1 VTPKGKWTSTST
13 DQRSQIWIVVW
24 SLIWVA
30 SFLAVD
36 VGIDRTWING
46 DAGFI
51 AATAIVSLIGVGWLM
66 GYLRFLRFADELV
79 RKVQLEAMAMAVGV
93 GFVGGFGVL
102 LLDAGGLVEAQVTL
116 VLEMMAATYMV
127 AVVFGR
133 RRYS

>member
-1 VTPKGKWTSTST
+1 MSTDA

-24 SLIWVA
+24 SLGWVA

-36 VGIDRTWING
+36 VGIDRGWIDG

-51 AATAIVSLIGVGWLM
+51 AATAIVTVIGVGWLTA
-66 GYLRFLRFADELV
+66 YLRFLRHADELV

-93 GFVGGFGVL
+93 GFVVGFGVL
-102 LLDAGGLVEAQVTL
+102 LLAAGGLVEAQVT
-116 VLEMMAATYMV
+116 VLLEVMAATYVV
-127 AVVFGR
+127 ALVFGR